1 MAELAHPELPQ
12 LETMK
17 DPVCGMQ
24 VDPDKAAAS
33 SVHDGETYYF
43 CSKSCA
49 EKFHSNPDYY
59 LPTAIDPVCGMKVVP
74 ARAAATVERNGKTYY
89 FCAKFCAEKFAE
101 GQSGSQSTVMPDK
114 IRSAPASGTTSAM
127 PSSPAASTPRP
138 APIGP
143 VQRPASAA
151 TAQVEQAIEYICP
164 MDPEVHE
171 SAPGPCPICG
181 MALEPAQYA
190 LKTDLVDYT
199 CPMHTEI
206 VLPEPQNCPICG
218 MPLEPRLVSVKEGN
232 SELDDMTRR
241 FAVAAVLTLPLVVRM
256 VLGMLPEENF
266 VNILT
271 SPFVEWLQLILASM
285 VVLWCGWPFLERA
298 WNSVITFRLNMFTLI
313 GLGVGVSYL
322 YSVALLFLSRRLMPG
337 LRNDEGFLHT
347 YFEPAAVIT
356 TLVLLGQVLE
366 LRARS
371 RTNSALKSL
380 LNLAPK
386 TARVVEQD
394 GREKNVPLPLVQMGN
409 ILRVR
414 PGERI
419 PVDGT
424 VLEGSSSVDESM
436 ISGEPIPVEKT
447 LNSKVTGGTV
457 NRTGGLLMRAERVGS
472 ATFLS
477 QIVRMVGEAQRTRA
491 PIQRLADQ
499 VAGWFV
505 PAVVLVAI
513 VTFIAWFYWGP
524 IPHFSTALIN
534 AVAVLIIACP
544 CALGLA
550 TPMSIMVGMGRGAQA
565 GVLVRNAT
573 ALEVLG
579 TVKTLVVDKTG
590 TLTEGKPTLMQ
601 ILPLPGGA
609 AKVDE
614 NEILR
619 LVASLERGSEHPLAE
634 SVLRA
639 AEQRQLPLA
648 SARNF
653 QSTPGQGAS
662 GSVDNR
668 VVVIGNVSMMREHG
682 IDTTSAEFRIGE
694 LSQQGATILYAAIDG
709 SLAALLA
716 VSDPIKESARDAI
729 RRLRKDGMR
738 IVMLTG
744 DTRSTAEA
752 VASKLGITEVEAG
765 VLPQQK
771 AEVIQRLR
779 QHGRIAMA
787 GDGINDA
794 PALAQADVGIAMGSG
809 TDVAMQTA
817 SIVLVRGDLGGLLRA
832 INLSRAT
839 TRNIRQNLWFAFLY
853 NTLGIPIAAGVLYP
867 FFGVLLSPVMASA
880 AMMLSSVSVIG
891 NALRLRRVRL

>member
-1 MAELAHPELPQ
+1 MAELAQ
-12 LETMK
+12 LGTVK

-24 VDPDKAAAS
+24 IAADKAAAS
-33 SVHDGETYYF
+33 LVHEGQTYYF

-49 EKFHSNPDYY
+49 EKFRANPTHYT
-59 LPTAIDPVCGMKVVP
+59 PTAVDPVCGMKVIP
-74 ARAAATVERNGKTYY
+74 SRAAATVERDGQTYY
-89 FCAKFCAEKFAE
+89 FCARYCADKFLA
-101 GQSGSQSTVMPDK
+101 GPSGS
-114 IRSAPASGTTSAM
+114 SAGEAPVAMTHTS
-127 PSSPAASTPRP
+127 ASTPTSPHR
-138 APIGP
+138 
-143 VQRPASAA
+143 AA
-151 TAQVEQAIEYICP
+151 TTTEYICP

-171 SAPGPCPICG
+171 SEPGPCPICG
-181 MALEPAQYA
+181 MALEPARFS
-190 LKTDLVDYT
+190 LKTPVIEYT

-218 MPLEPRLVSVKEGN
+218 MPLEPRVVTVKEGN
-232 SELDDMTRR
+232 PELEDMTRR

-256 VLGMLPEENF
+256 VLGLLPEENF
-266 VNILT
+266 VTILT

-298 WNSVITFRLNMFTLI
+298 WNSLKTFRLNMFTLI
-313 GLGVGVSYL
+313 GLGVGVSYI
-322 YSVALLFLSRRLMPG
+322 YSVALLFLSHRLMPG

-371 RTNSALKSL
+371 QTNSALKSL

-386 TARVVEQD
+386 SARIVDSE
-394 GREKNVPLPLVQMGN
+394 GKEKNIPLPLVQVGDV
-409 ILRVR
+409 LRVR

-419 PVDGT
+419 PVDGV
-424 VLEGSSSVDESM
+424 VLEGSSTVDESM
-436 ISGEPIPVEKT
+436 ISGEPMPVEKT
-447 LNSKVTGGTV
+447 VNSPVIGGTV

-477 QIVRMVGEAQRTRA
+477 QIVHMVSEAQRTRA
-491 PIQRLADQ
+491 PIQRLADR
-499 VAGWFV
+499 VSSWFV
-505 PAVVLVAI
+505 PAVVVVSIATFVA
-513 VTFIAWFYWGP
+513 WYRWGP
-524 IPHFSTALIN
+524 APHFSTALVN

-579 TVKTLVVDKTG
+579 RVKTLVVDKTG
-590 TLTEGKPTLMQ
+590 TLTEGKPQLTE
-601 ILPLPGGA
+601 IVPLSGLE
-609 AKVDE
+609 E
-614 NEILR
+614 NEVLR

-634 SVLRA
+634 SLVRA
-639 AEQRQLPLA
+639 AEQRQLTLTAAQDFQATAGKGATGTIDRRRIVVGNLA
-648 SARNF
+648 
-653 QSTPGQGAS
+653 
-662 GSVDNR
+662 
-668 VVVIGNVSMMREHG
+668 MMQDHG
-682 IDTTSAEFRIGE
+682 IDTSAAAPHVDR
-694 LSQQGATILYAAIDG
+694 LAQQGATILYAAADG
-709 SLAALLA
+709 VLTALLA
-716 VSDPIKESARDAI
+716 VSDPVKESAREAI
-729 RRLRKDGMR
+729 QQLRAAGLR

-752 VASKLGITEVEAG
+752 VAHKLGIEEVEAG

-771 AEVIQRLR
+771 AEVVQRLR
-779 QHGRIAMA
+779 KHGRVAMA

-794 PALAQADVGIAMGSG
+794 PALAQADVGIAMGTG

-817 SIVLVRGDLGGLLRA
+817 SVVLVRGDLRGLLRA
-832 INLSRAT
+832 IRLSRAT
-839 TRNIRQNLWFAFLY
+839 TRNIRENLWFAFLY

-867 FFGVLLSPVMASA
+867 AFGLLLSPVMASA

-891 NALRLRRVRL
+891 NALRLRGIRL